1 MDEDAARVRKLLL
14 QQASIAG
21 FGSFALRQSDLLK
34 VLTEAARV
42 CAEGLGVPFCKVC
55 RYRPEENDLLIE
67 AGCGWQAGVVGH
79 VVSCADKSSLQ
90 GLAFSTGK
98 PSICSDLR
106 EDNSFKL
113 PSFYAEHGII
123 STIDVVIK
131 GDDRPYGVLEID
143 SNEQHDYDEHDI
155 IFLTAF
161 ANVLAEAVAT
171 AARTTI
177 QQNTIEQM
185 KTLVERMKTLVEEKD
200 RLLDQKNVL
209 AEELQHRVRNNLQLV
224 YGMLSRQ
231 LDDTTEQAGQQG
243 LKAIARRVSTLA
255 QVYDHLLGTEMS
267 RTTDFGSYVEALC
280 LNLAELQAP
289 PGSTVTLTCNSDRVI
304 LDLDVVTAMGI
315 IVAELVTNSYDHA
328 FPRGKGAITVLVRR
342 TTAAVDMATMTIR
355 DNGTGFETETH
366 SKRYG
371 LGLVWRLVEQV
382 RGTAMLDMDRG
393 TVWTIRFP
401 ITYAVTP

>member
-14 QQASIAG
+14 QQAAIAS

-42 CAEGLGVPFCKVC
+42 CAKGLSVPFCKVC
-55 RYRPEENDLLIE
+55 RYRSEENDLLIE
-67 AGCGWQAGVVGH
+67 AGYGWRAGVVGH
-79 VVSCADKSSLQ
+79 VVSRADESSPQ
-90 GLAFSTGK
+90 GLAFTTGE
-98 PSICSDLR
+98 PSICNDLR
-106 EDNSFKL
+106 EDSNFKL
-113 PSFYAEHGII
+113 PPFYAEHGII

-143 SNEQHDYDEHDI
+143 NDKQHDYDEQDI
-155 IFLTAF
+155 IFLTGF

-171 AARTTI
+171 TARTAVLRA
-177 QQNTIEQM
+177 TIE
-185 KTLVERMKTLVEEKD
+185 RMEILVEEKD
-200 RLLDQKNVL
+200 RLLDQKMVL

-231 LDDTTEQAGQQG
+231 LDDTADKPGQQG

-280 LNLAELQAP
+280 LNLAELQAAP
-289 PGSTVTLTCNSDRVI
+289 SGTVTLTCHSERII
-304 LDLDVVTAMGI
+304 LDLDVVTALGI
-315 IVAELVTNSYDHA
+315 VVAELVTNSYDHA
-328 FPRGKGAITVLVRR
+328 FPGGQGAIIVLVRR
-342 TTAAVDMATMTIR
+342 TATAVGMATMTIR
-355 DNGTGFETETH
+355 DNGKGFSVEADN
-366 SKRYG
+366 KRHG
-371 LGLVWRLVEQV
+371 LGLVRRLVEQV
-382 RGTAMLDMDRG
+382 RGTVMSDTDHG

-401 ITYAVTP
+401 VAYSVTP

>member
-14 QQASIAG
+14 QQAAIAS

-42 CAEGLGVPFCKVC
+42 CAKGLSVPFCKVC
-55 RYRPEENDLLIE
+55 RYRSEENDLLIE
-67 AGCGWQAGVVGH
+67 AGYGWRAGVVGH
-79 VVSCADKSSLQ
+79 VVSRADESSPQ
-90 GLAFSTGK
+90 GLAFTTGE
-98 PSICSDLR
+98 PSICNDLR
-106 EDNSFKL
+106 EDSNFKL
-113 PSFYAEHGII
+113 PPFYAEHGII

-143 SNEQHDYDEHDI
+143 NDKQHDYDEQDI
-155 IFLTAF
+155 IFLTGF

-171 AARTTI
+171 TARTAVLRA
-177 QQNTIEQM
+177 TIE
-185 KTLVERMKTLVEEKD
+185 RMEILVEEKD
-200 RLLDQKNVL
+200 RLLDQKMVL

-231 LDDTTEQAGQQG
+231 LDDTADKPGQQG

-280 LNLAELQAP
+280 LNLAELQAAP
-289 PGSTVTLTCNSDRVI
+289 IGTVTLTCHSERII
-304 LDLDVVTAMGI
+304 LDLDVVTALGI
-315 IVAELVTNSYDHA
+315 VVAELVTNSYDHT
-328 FPRGKGAITVLVRR
+328 FPGGQGAIIVLVRR
-342 TTAAVDMATMTIR
+342 TATAVGMATMTIR
-355 DNGTGFETETH
+355 DNGKGFNVEADN
-366 SKRYG
+366 KRHG
-371 LGLVWRLVEQV
+371 LGLVRRLVEQV
-382 RGTAMLDMDRG
+382 RGTVMSDTDHG

-401 ITYAVTP
+401 VAYSVTP

>member
-1 MDEDAARVRKLLL
+1 MHEDAARVRRLLL

-21 FGSFALRQSDLLK
+21 FGSFALRQSDLLT

-42 CAEGLGVPFCKVC
+42 CAAGLDVPFCKVC
-55 RYRPEENDLLIE
+55 RYRPKENDLLIE
-67 AGCGWQAGVVGH
+67 AGYGWHAGVVGH
-79 VVSCADKSSLQ
+79 VVSRADQSSPQ
-90 GLAFSTGK
+90 GLAFTTGK
-98 PSICSDLR
+98 PSICNDLR
-106 EDNSFKL
+106 EDTSFKL
-113 PSFYAEHGII
+113 PNFYTEHGII

-131 GDDRPYGVLEID
+131 GDGQPYGVLEID
-143 SNEQHDYDEHDI
+143 NDKQHDYDEQDI

-161 ANVLAEAVAT
+161 ANVVAEAVAT
-171 AARTTI
+171 AARMAVL
-177 QQNTIEQM
+177 QATIEQ
-185 KTLVERMKTLVEEKD
+185 MKTLVEEKD

-231 LDDTTEQAGQQG
+231 LDDTTERAGQQG

-267 RTTDFGSYVEALC
+267 RTTDFGGYVEALC
-280 LNLAELQAP
+280 LNLAELQAA

-315 IVAELVTNSYDHA
+315 VVAELVTNSYEHA
-328 FPRGKGAITVLVRR
+328 FPSGKGAITVLVRR
-342 TTAAVDMATMTIR
+342 TTAAVGMATMTIR

-366 SKRYG
+366 SKRHG
-371 LGLVWRLVEQV
+371 LGLVRRLAEQV